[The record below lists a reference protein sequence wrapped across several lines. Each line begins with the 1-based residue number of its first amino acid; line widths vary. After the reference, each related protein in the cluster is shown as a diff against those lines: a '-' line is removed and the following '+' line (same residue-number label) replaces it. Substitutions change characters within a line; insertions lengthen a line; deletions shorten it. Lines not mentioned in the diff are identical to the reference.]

1 VNKHIVIDQ
10 KILAGKPIIKG
21 TRIPVVLILNLLEN
35 GYTIGRILTAY
46 PNLTKKDVLAAI
58 DYAKKRI
65 EREFVQFFPKNLI
78 SHCWF

>member
-1 VNKHIVIDQ
+1 MDKHIIIDQ

-35 GYTIGRILTAY
+35 GYTIGRILKAY

-65 EREFVQFFPKNLI
+65 EREFVQIFPKN
-78 SHCWF
+78 FEMVRK

>member
-1 VNKHIVIDQ
+1 MNKHIVIDQ
-10 KILAGKPIIKG
+10 KILAGKPVVKG

-46 PNLTKKDVLAAI
+46 PNLKKKDVLAAI

-65 EREFVQFFPKNLI
+65 EREFIQIFPKNLETVRK
-78 SHCWF
+78 

>member
-1 VNKHIVIDQ
+1 MDKHIIIDQ

-35 GYTIGRILTAY
+35 GYTIGRILKAY
-46 PNLTKKDVLAAI
+46 PNLTKKDVLAVI

-65 EREFVQFFPKNLI
+65 EREFVQIFPKN
-78 SHCWF
+78 FEMVRK

>member
-1 VNKHIVIDQ
+1 MNKYIIIDQ

-21 TRIPVVLILNLLEN
+21 TRIPVALVLNLLEN

-65 EREFVQFFPKNLI
+65 EREFVQVFPKNLEMI
-78 SHCWF
+78 RK